1 MNKIFD
7 LKLTILSLYLLQSTL
22 ALTPQVYYGNIGE
35 SVRLQCTTGGG
46 QYVCFSTYTFQNAY
60 HSMVMLNNSLKY
72 QVTSGSVTISNLQA
86 TDAGFYAC
94 SSNCDQMRSDQIS
107 YFLQPMCKYIF
118 SIKLLSF
125 LSIQFKFTKLFKL
138 WVNLL
143 IPARHLCQYHHY
155 QIQVTQLLAIKC
167 M

>member
-118 SIKLLSF
+118 SIKLLSYLF
-125 LSIQFKFTKLFKL
+125 NFNLRNYLSYGST
-138 WVNLL
+138 
-143 IPARHLCQYHHY
+143 C
-155 QIQVTQLLAIKC
+155 
-167 M
+167 